1 MLPGQL
7 LYKRF
12 CPIQSYSPNWLPNR
26 AVNKIVTRDIIVSH
40 LRHSLPVGQI
50 DRWSFAM
57 VFRKG
62 HMSKSIWHEPDP
74 TNNLLDEARQ
84 GDQEAIEKLLSRYR
98 DSLKRMIDLR
108 LDKRVSQRVD
118 VSDVVQDVL
127 IEAHRRLKVY
137 LDNPVM
143 PFHLWIRQIAQD
155 RLIDAHRRHR
165 ASAKRSVD
173 RERRLEAAGPPD
185 ASTIE
190 LAGQLMDPELTPAAR
205 ATQREVAERVQ
216 ECIARLE
223 QRDQDILLMRHYE
236 QLSNQEVAT
245 VLGLTE
251 PAASMR
257 YLRALKRLRAVIQ
270 SDPSDSLGYPQE

>member
-1 MLPGQL
+1 M
-7 LYKRF
+7 
-12 CPIQSYSPNWLPNR
+12 N
-26 AVNKIVTRDIIVSH
+26 
-40 LRHSLPVGQI
+40 
-50 DRWSFAM
+50 
-57 VFRKG
+57 
-62 HMSKSIWHEPDP
+62 KSIWPEPDP
-74 TNNLLDEARQ
+74 TTHLLDGAKL
-84 GDQEAIEKLLSRYR
+84 GNQEAIEKLLARYR
-98 DSLKRMIDLR
+98 ESLRRMIDMR

-118 VSDVVQDVL
+118 VSDVIQDVL
-127 IEAHRRLKVY
+127 IEAHRRLQVY

-173 RERRLEAAGPPD
+173 RERRLEIAGPPD

-205 ATQREVAERVQ
+205 ATQRELAERVQ

-270 SDPSDSLGYPQE
+270 SDPTDSLGFAQE